1 MRTQQRD
8 DYIIRGWIREN
19 TIKLNIYIPDEI
31 IKTLYI
37 WYHLPHKILQFSDIF
52 QTLNGWRLY
61 ENKTLAIRKP
71 ISTKYNAYITPKCK
85 GVSKGIHCWRVY
97 ILNPSL
103 KWIGYFVGKSNKSL
117 RKKSYYDRT
126 GIKKIIYL
134 C

>member
-1 MRTQQRD
+1 MGTQQRD
-8 DYIIRGWIREN
+8 DYIIRGWTREN

-52 QTLNGWRLY
+52 QTVNGWRLY

-71 ISTKYNAYITPKCK
+71 ISTYYNAYITPKCK

-97 ILNPSL
+97 ILNPTL
-103 KWIGYFVGKSNKSL
+103 TWIAYFVGEPNKSFQNQ
-117 RKKSYYDRT
+117 SYNDPT
-126 GIKKIIYL
+126 GIINSSYI
-134 C
+134 